1 MFSSVSTLSLLP
13 PCLGYH
19 PWDGR
24 IQGFLSQLVGLH
36 PWPASPAQTDTLTGA
51 LHVFTL
57 PCLANHVPRGLTS
70 LGRIQQQRKMQGV
83 WPPFWRLLFQHGA

>member
-1 MFSSVSTLSLLP
+1 MFSSVSTLSLHP
-13 PCLGYH
+13 PCFEYQ

-24 IQGFLSQLVGLH
+24 IQGFLSQLH
-36 PWPASPAQTDTLTGA
+36 PWPASAAQTNTLTVA

-57 PCLANHVPRGLTS
+57 PYLANHVPRGLAS